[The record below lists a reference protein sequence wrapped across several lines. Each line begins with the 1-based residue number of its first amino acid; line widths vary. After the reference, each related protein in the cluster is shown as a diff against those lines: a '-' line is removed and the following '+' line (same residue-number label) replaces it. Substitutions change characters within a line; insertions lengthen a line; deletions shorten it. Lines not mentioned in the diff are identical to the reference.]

1 MVAWRGHLSFKLYL
15 PDKPD
20 KFGVKLFIL
29 CDSSNGY
36 SSRFEIYHGSDNNPS
51 PKGKIYDLVMRL
63 MNPEQRPILFHN
75 LRKLGTGGFSWVIDI
90 LKFSTKMFI
99 KWSNLKY
106 RVMSS
111 LSSRNVIVVIV
122 EMRKENISKN
132 LFRGMALWKN
142 GVSSSSS
149 LDQ

>member
-75 LRKLGTGGFSWVIDI
+75 LRKLGTGGCGTLRANRKIGKVFQMIS
-90 LKFSTKMFI
+90 
-99 KWSNLKY
+99 
-106 RVMSS
+106 RV
-111 LSSRNVIVVIV
+111 
-122 EMRKENISKN
+122 
-132 LFRGMALWKN
+132 
-142 GVSSSSS
+142 
-149 LDQ
+149 

>member
-63 MNPEQRPILFHN
+63 MNPYLNKGQYCSTTCVSWELVVVARCEQIG
-75 LRKLGTGGFSWVIDI
+75 K
-90 LKFSTKMFI
+90 
-99 KWSNLKY
+99 
-106 RVMSS
+106 
-111 LSSRNVIVVIV
+111 
-122 EMRKENISKN
+122 
-132 LFRGMALWKN
+132 
-142 GVSSSSS
+142 
-149 LDQ
+149 